1 MLVIFTNINEL
12 MATFYYRALT
22 DDGRI
27 VSNKVE
33 EGNRLTLVNKLK
45 ENGLHPISIAQRS
58 TKRTKVLKRKKRNI
72 SDIQDVL
79 EDVNTT
85 AILNDNRRKLSVKDK
100 INKYLGTEDKVT
112 DRDISIFTQNFYL
125 LKKANFN
132 NVHAL
137 TTIIDSTENMTLVEI
152 LEDILAGVEA
162 GDYMY
167 KTMEYYSNIFP
178 YIYINMIRVG
188 ELSGSLENALLQ
200 AVEYLDS
207 SSSITKKLRDILI
220 PNIIQF
226 VLLVV
231 MLFVGTLFALPQIE
245 KVFEQVGTTSTLPG
259 ITVWFQGVV
268 NAMLQYWQI
277 PTLIIV
283 GIIVGIV
290 IYVRTPKGKYKY
302 HYFKYT
308 MPIFG
313 KLIFS
318 LDFSRL
324 IKAMLLNLNNGMR
337 IQEALEV
344 SKNVVSNYV
353 MLSIIENS
361 LKNILIGQSWIEP
374 FERSGLASSMI
385 TEMLKIGMQTDLSE
399 MMEKLVEYMDI
410 DIDNTMQAI
419 TKTLPQVLYAI
430 VGIVLIFFVVVVVVP
445 MIEVYMGNFL
455 FDAYLK

>member
-1 MLVIFTNINEL
+1 
-12 MATFYYRALT
+12 MATFSYRALT
-22 DDGRI
+22 QEGRI
-27 VSNKVE
+27 VTNRIE
-33 EGNRLTLVNKLK
+33 EGSRLAVVKKLK
-45 ENGLHPISIAQRS
+45 ANGLYPISIVQRKS
-58 TKRTKVLKRKKRNI
+58 KKNKVLKKKKRNI
-72 SDIQDVL
+72 TDIKDVL
-79 EDVNTT
+79 ENVNTT
-85 AILNDNRRKLSVKDK
+85 VIINDNRRKLSLKDK
-100 INKYLGTEDKVT
+100 INNYLGTEQKVT
-112 DRDISIFTQNFYL
+112 ARDISIFTQNFYL

-137 TTIIDSTENMTLVEI
+137 TTIIDSTENLTLVEI

-167 KTMEYYSNIFP
+167 KTMEYYSDVFP

-207 SSSITKKLRDILI
+207 SSKINKKLKGILI
-220 PNIIQF
+220 PNIAQF
-226 VLLVV
+226 VLLIV
-231 MLFVGTLFALPQIE
+231 MLFVGTLYALPQVE
-245 KVFEQVGTTSTLPG
+245 KVFEEIGTSSKLPG

-268 NAMLQYWQI
+268 NAMMKYWPL
-277 PTLIIV
+277 PTAIIA
-283 GIIVGIV
+283 GIIAATVLYIQ
-290 IYVRTPKGKYKY
+290 TPKGKYRY

-324 IKAMLLNLNNGMR
+324 MKAMLLNLKNGMR

-361 LKNILIGQSWIEP
+361 LKNLLIGQSWIEP
-374 FERSGLASSMI
+374 FEKSGLASSMI
-385 TEMLKIGMQTDLSE
+385 TEMLKIGMQTDLTE
-399 MMEKLVEYMDI
+399 MMEKLVEYMEI
-410 DIDNTMQAI
+410 DIDNTMESI
-419 TKTLPQVLYAI
+419 MKTLPQVMYAI
-430 VGIVLIFFVVVVVVP
+430 VGVVLIFFVVVVVVP
-445 MIEVYMGNFL
+445 MIQVYMGNFL
-455 FDAYLK
+455 FDAYL

>member
-1 MLVIFTNINEL
+1 
-12 MATFYYRALT
+12 MATFNYRALT

-33 EGNRLTLVNKLK
+33 EGNRLTLVRKLK
-45 ENGLHPISIAQRS
+45 ENGLHPISIVQRNA
-58 TKRTKVLKRKKRNI
+58 KRTKVLKKKKRNI
-72 SDIQDVL
+72 NNIQDVL
-79 EDVNTT
+79 ENVNTT
-85 AILNDNRRKLSVKDK
+85 VVLNDNRRKLSLKDK
-100 INKYLGTEDKVT
+100 INLYLGTEEKVT

-137 TTIIDSTENMTLVEI
+137 TTKIDSTENMTLVEI

-167 KTMEYYSNIFP
+167 KTMEYYSNVFP

-200 AVEYLDS
+200 AIEYLDGS
-207 SSSITKKLRDILI
+207 AKITKKLKGILI
-220 PNIIQF
+220 PNIAQF
-226 VLLVV
+226 ALLIV
-231 MLFVGTLFALPQIE
+231 MLFVGTLYALPQID
-245 KVFEQVGTTSTLPG
+245 KVFEEVGTSAKLPA
-259 ITVWFQGVV
+259 ITIWFQGVV
-268 NAMLQYWQI
+268 NAMLKYWPV
-277 PTLIIV
+277 PTFIIV
-283 GIIVGIV
+283 GIIAGIV
-290 IYVRTPKGKYKY
+290 LYIQTPKGKYRY

-324 IKAMLLNLNNGMR
+324 MKAMLLNLKNGMR
-337 IQEALEV
+337 IQEALDV

-399 MMEKLVEYMDI
+399 MMEKLVEYMVI
-410 DIDNTMQAI
+410 DIDNTMEAI
-419 TKTLPQVLYAI
+419 MKTLPEVMYSI
-430 VGIVLIFFVVVVVVP
+430 VGVVLIFFVVVVVVP
-445 MIEVYMGNFL
+445 MVQVYMGNFL
-455 FDAYLK
+455 FDAYL

>member
-1 MLVIFTNINEL
+1 
-12 MATFYYRALT
+12 MATFNYKAIT

-27 VSNKVE
+27 VSNRVE
-33 EGNRLTLVNKLK
+33 EGNRLTLVKKLK
-45 ENGLHPISIAQRS
+45 SNGLHPISIVQKNA
-58 TKRTKVLKRKKRNI
+58 KRTKILKKKKRNI
-72 SDIQDVL
+72 SDIQAVL

-85 AILNDNRRKLSVKDK
+85 VILNDNRRKLSVKDRV
-100 INKYLGTEDKVT
+100 NKYLGTEEKIT
-112 DRDISIFTQNFYL
+112 LRDISIFTQNFYL

-137 TTIIDSTENMTLVEI
+137 ATIIDSTENMTLVEI

-167 KTMEYYSNIFP
+167 KTMEYYSNVFP
-178 YIYINMIRVG
+178 YIYISMIRVG

-207 SSSITKKLRDILI
+207 SAKINKKLRGILI

-226 VLLVV
+226 VLLVI
-231 MLFVGTLFALPQIE
+231 MLFVGTLYALPQIE
-245 KVFEQVGTTSTLPG
+245 KVFVEVGTSSTLPA
-259 ITVWFQGVV
+259 ITIWFQGVV
-268 NAMLQYWQI
+268 NTFLKYWYI
-277 PTLIIV
+277 PFF
-283 GIIVGIV
+283 IIVGIV
-290 IYVRTPKGKYKY
+290 AGIVIYINTPKGKYKF

-324 IKAMLLNLNNGMR
+324 MKAMLLNLKNGMR
-337 IQEALEV
+337 IQEALDV
-344 SKNVVSNYV
+344 SKNVVNNYV

-374 FERSGLASSMI
+374 FERSGLPSSMI
-385 TEMLKIGMQTDLSE
+385 TEMLKIGMQTDLTE
-399 MMEKLVEYMDI
+399 MMEKLVEYMNI
-410 DIDNTMQAI
+410 DIDNTIEAI
-419 TKTLPQVLYAI
+419 MKTLPQVLYAI
-430 VGIVLIFFVVVVVVP
+430 VGVVLIFFVIVVVVP
-445 MIEVYMGNFL
+445 MVEVYMGNFL
-455 FDAYLK
+455 FDAYL